1 MPILEKKISLINK
14 LGLHARASAK
24 LVGLAERFEA
34 EVYLVREDNQ
44 LIASAKS
51 IMGLMMLAAS
61 CGTSFILKAEGP
73 DAEQALDAVANLI
86 NQKFGEEQ

>member
-1 MPILEKKISLINK
+1 MSILEKKITLTNK

-34 EVYLVREDNQ
+34 EVYLIREDNQ

-51 IMGLMMLAAS
+51 IMAKL
-61 CGTSFILKAEGP
+61 
-73 DAEQALDAVANLI
+73 
-86 NQKFGEEQ
+86 